1 MRRSYFLFQILIALF
16 YSRSFAQGYTTN
28 ESWKA
33 LKIKESRG
41 IDSLIGMPQKQAMEI
56 ISKKHHFARISEHH
70 YPEIKDVFRI
80 DNFNKWQHLATLYI
94 FVDSSDI
101 IRKMNYFFSDKMP
114 GVVADKLE
122 DSMWWGLPSR
132 NSNELDPKTK
142 DGYRM
147 EDITAKRD
155 HGRLV
160 IDTSW
165 FGSIWG
171 FENHYMNRL
180 FWEQRKTNVQV
191 IYSVAISSDSSL
203 YKPRISKNPMDDIY
217 EPILQAG
224 K

>member
-1 MRRSYFLFQILIALF
+1 MRGSYVLIQITLFLFCA
-16 YSRSFAQGYTTN
+16 RSVAQYNST

-33 LKIKESRG
+33 ALINETRG
-41 IDSLIGMPQKQAMEI
+41 LDSLVGKSRKSAMPI
-56 ISKKHHFARISEHH
+56 IAKHHFSKITEHH
-70 YPEIKDVFRI
+70 YPDIKEVLEL
-80 DNFNKWQHLATLYI
+80 DNFNKWQHPATLYI
-94 FVDSSDI
+94 FFDSSDV
-101 IRKMNYFFSDKMP
+101 IRKMNYFFSGNIPDYI
-114 GVVADKLE
+114 ADKLE

-132 NSNELDPKTK
+132 NPNELDPKSK

-180 FWEQRKTNVQV
+180 FWEQRKPKVKV

-203 YKPRISKNPMDDIY
+203 YEPRIGNFPDDIY
-217 EPILQAG
+217 EPVLSQG